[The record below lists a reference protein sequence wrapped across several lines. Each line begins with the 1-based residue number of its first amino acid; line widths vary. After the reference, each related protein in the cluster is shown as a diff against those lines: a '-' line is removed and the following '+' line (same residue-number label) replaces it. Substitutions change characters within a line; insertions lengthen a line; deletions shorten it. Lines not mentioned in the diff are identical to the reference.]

1 VKLDMEMEG
10 GKTAMGLQKVL
21 DHMIQYDML
30 QGHQACKTA
39 HHCLC
44 SLLEV
49 TIDLKELLE
58 SSETNESHPGSDSE
72 DGDDKYNDNEEEDDS
87 NEASGSEDSDD
98 ESDEEFLE
106 QYAKTAHEL
115 QKDATEEAKN
125 GQDEDGHEVE
135 LGVLALVDHEAQV
148 LQHLKVH
155 GKRLLSEQPLP
166 KELIERFKDK
176 FPESKPYFP

>member
-1 VKLDMEMEG
+1 MEMEG

-58 SSETNESHPGSDSE
+58 SAETNESHPGSDSE
-72 DGDDKYNDNEEEDDS
+72 DGDDKYEEEDDS

-155 GKRLLSEQPLP
+155 GKRLLSKQPLP